1 MDTLQGIRSTYIAG
15 LFEVISRAKKS
26 KRPSVMNISADLG
39 RDFMVD
45 VALLDVRAF
54 SLLPSHCP
62 WLRLLLPG

>member
-1 MDTLQGIRSTYIAG
+1 MDTPQGKTSTYIDG
-15 LFEVISRAKKS
+15 MFEVISRARKS
-26 KRPSVMNISADLG
+26 KRPSVMNISAALGPDL
-39 RDFMVD
+39 MVD